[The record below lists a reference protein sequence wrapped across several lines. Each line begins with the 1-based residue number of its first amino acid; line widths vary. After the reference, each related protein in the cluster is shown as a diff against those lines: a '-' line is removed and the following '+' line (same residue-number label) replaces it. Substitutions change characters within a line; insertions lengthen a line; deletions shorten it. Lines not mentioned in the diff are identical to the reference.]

1 MLITFNLPGISD
13 LCRVYPS
20 EFCLLDDS
28 FFVSNEQRRSKGMK
42 LKLNDVYL
50 IKNVTS
56 HGKKLELLVR

>member
-20 EFCLLDDS
+20 EFYLLDDS
-28 FFVSNEQRRSKGMK
+28 FLVSNEQRRSKDMK

-56 HGKKLELLVR
+56 HGKKLESLVR